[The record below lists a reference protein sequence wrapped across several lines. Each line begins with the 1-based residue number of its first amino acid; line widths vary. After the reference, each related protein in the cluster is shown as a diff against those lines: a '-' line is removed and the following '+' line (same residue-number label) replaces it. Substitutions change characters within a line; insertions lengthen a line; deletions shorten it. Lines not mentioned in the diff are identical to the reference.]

1 MATPVTS
8 ILIIASTSTVQ
19 YGTSQQFSGITI
31 AQVTAGEVKLASSEA
46 GGSTAVTLPASG
58 SKNLEDITPAD
69 ITINVEPPNE
79 GDAWLPSS
87 LCILGR
93 GNTSDYQ
100 IICNIPV
107 WPTQIWLSAD
117 KNDHHYP
124 DAFSSINLAQVQQAY
139 SK

>member
-1 MATPVTS
+1 MTTPVTS
-8 ILIIASTSTVQ
+8 ILIIASTSTAK
-19 YGTSQQFSGITI
+19 YATSKQFSGITI
-31 AQVTAGEVKLASSEA
+31 PQVAAGEIKLASDSS
-46 GGSTAVTLPASG
+46 GGSNTVTLQASG
-58 SKNLEDITPAD
+58 STNIEDITPAD

-87 LCILGR
+87 LCVLGKSD
-93 GNTSDYQ
+93 TSDYQ

-124 DAFSSINLAQVQQAY
+124 DAFSSINLAQVLQACN
-139 SK
+139 K